1 MLINPALSQSNST
14 TTVAAS
20 STTTTFSS
28 DTVLPVNSLRTTFIN
43 LTLDDCLKLGLAK
56 NLNMLVSREN
66 VKISSSSYRI
76 NRQVTDWYT
85 SVSGEE
91 SRSTKNNESDSVSAA
106 IDKYLTTGATISAGV
121 SNSRSKSESSDEE
134 YSASADL
141 TITQPLLKGLG
152 GTSVYKTSKGLKILD
167 AEYEITK
174 SMQDTRRSLI
184 YSITAAFYRLIGSQ
198 RNIETAQQAVDEAER
213 VLKVAKVKKEEGM
226 VAKID
231 VTRSEV
237 QLASKRAALISTQRS
252 YQSSLENFVDTLGLP
267 SGSDLSVD
275 TAINF
280 VERDINQDQYIEL
293 AFKNRMD
300 YRSAVLSLEKSNISL
315 MIAKRNRYPKLDASL
330 SYEAS
335 NSDENYNRSWKLR
348 DAELTG
354 ALSWSI
360 PLWTD
365 AVELKEYYLQAQS
378 NKKIAELNL
387 EDTKRGIVLEV
398 RQAIISVEEARENL
412 NILRESVKQA
422 DEALRLAKRSYEEGL
437 QTYLDVLDS
446 QNSYTS
452 TQNSFTSA
460 LFNYLVALSNL
471 DKVVANHPMLKEE

>member
-1 MLINPALSQSNST
+1 MLMSPALSQSNST
-14 TTVAAS
+14 TTTATTS
-20 STTTTFSS
+20 ISTTLAT
-28 DTVLPVNSLRTTFIN
+28 DTILPVNSLRTTFNN
-43 LTLDDCLKLGLAK
+43 LTIDDCLKLGLAK
-56 NLNMLVSREN
+56 NLNIQMSREN
-66 VKISSSSYRI
+66 VKISASGYRI

-85 SVSGEE
+85 SLSGAE
-91 SRSTKNNESDSVSAA
+91 SRSTKNNESDAASVS

-121 SNSRSKSESSDEE
+121 SNSRSKSEGSDEE

-152 GTSVYKTSKGLKILD
+152 GTSVYKTAKGLKILD

-174 SMQDTRRSLI
+174 SMQDTRRNLI

-267 SGSDLSVD
+267 SGSDLTVD
-275 TAINF
+275 STINF
-280 VERDINQDQYIEL
+280 VEREINQDQYVEL

-300 YRSAVLSLEKSNISL
+300 YRTALLNLEKSKISL
-315 MIAKRNRYPKLDASL
+315 MIANRNRYPELDASL
-330 SYEAS
+330 SYEAA
-335 NSDENYNRSWKLR
+335 NSDDKYDRAWKLR

-354 ALSWSI
+354 KLSWSI

-365 AVELKEYYLQAQS
+365 ATQLKEYFLQAQS
-378 NKKIAELNL
+378 NQKIAELNL

-398 RQAIISVEEARENL
+398 RQAIISVDEARENL
-412 NILRESVKQA
+412 GILKESVKQA

-452 TQNSFTSA
+452 TQNSYTSA
-460 LFNYLVALSNL
+460 LFNYLVAISNL